1 MADTITPAVSFA
13 PSFHYHEEIA
23 RAEEKIFSIFQMAD
37 PSIRRSLFAS
47 LLVENATV
55 LLSGTYGTGK
65 TQLVNLIRTVL
76 FSDGEGGYLF
86 DYETCHQELTAFDVL
101 YHLDLAELQKGR
113 EIIHP
118 KAMIGARLKFL
129 NEIQRANTSF
139 FNALLPLLSEHRVTY
154 RDIVFETPDF
164 LCIMDRNPLDAASS
178 EIPEAFMDR
187 IDFSFEIEAV
197 HLEETL
203 RLQEIRRG
211 ENGIHWGGLEE
222 LVEPV
227 LTFAKLEEVWQDV
240 KRISIPDDTAMLAGM
255 VSDALRLCIAAERS
269 TARLDF
275 DLNCRDCQFQAE
287 ICSHLLK
294 VPAQRVTNSIFR
306 LSQAIAWLNHESS
319 VSDQHILAA
328 LPWCLAHRLN
338 LRPEEYRKKP
348 NAQAWVRETA
358 IGEILRP
365 KLPFWQRAR
374 QAYNDRDIDQLAS
387 MSENDLVV
395 RELHILSQNRR

>member
-1 MADTITPAVSFA
+1 MADTPN
-13 PSFHYHEEIA
+13 PSPEFRPTFCHHSEL
-23 RAEEKIFSIFQMAD
+23 RQAESTIFEIFQMAD
-37 PSIRRSLFAS
+37 PAIRHNLFAS
-47 LLVENATV
+47 MLVENATI

-65 TQLVNLIRTVL
+65 TQLVNLIRTIL

-113 EIIHP
+113 EVVHP
-118 KAMIGARLKFL
+118 KAMISARLKFI
-129 NEIQRANTSF
+129 NEIQRASASF

-154 RDIVFETPDF
+154 RDIVFEVPSF
-164 LCIMDRNPLDAASS
+164 LCIMDRNPLDTGST

-187 IDFSFEIEAV
+187 IDFAYEVEAV

-211 ENGIHWGGLEE
+211 QGGFHWGGLDQ
-222 LVEPV
+222 LVKPV
-227 LTFAKLEEVWQDV
+227 LKFSQLEEVWQDV
-240 KRISIPDDTAMLAGM
+240 KRVAIPDDAAMLVGM
-255 VSDALRLCIAAERS
+255 VSDALRLCIRTERS

-306 LSQAIAWLNHESS
+306 LSQALAWLDHQNS
-319 VSDQHILAA
+319 VADEHILAA
-328 LPWCLAHRLN
+328 LPWCLSHRLN

-348 NAQAWVRETA
+348 NAQTWVRETA

-374 QAYNDRDIDQLAS
+374 RAFNEGNVAELAP
-387 MSENDLVV
+387 MGENDLVA
-395 RELHILSQNRR
+395 RELYVLAAAK